1 MLNGFYLVPFQK
13 IAGPPKMSEIRS
25 CQEKNARVFQH
36 QTQGLRKPPDVRHML
51 NDFRA
56 IYDMKFSAGF
66 CQAGN
71 IHVQKLTGGKM
82 LAGCF
87 QGPAIDIYAR
97 ALEAQSM
104 GRLNGKSLIA
114 AHVQESFSA
123 CQSREFFDSPGSTL
137 NLLVL
142 LPQITFRDEL
152 GVVGVIKF

>member
-1 MLNGFYLVPFQK
+1 MF
-13 IAGPPKMSEIRS
+13 
-25 CQEKNARVFQH
+25 
-36 QTQGLRKPPDVRHML
+36 

-56 IYDMKFSAGF
+56 IYDIEFPAGF
-66 CQAGN
+66 CQVAN
-71 IHVQKLTGGKM
+71 IGVQKITAGKM

-87 QGPAIDIYAR
+87 QSPAIDIYAR

-123 CQSREFFDSPGSTL
+123 CQSGEFFDSPGSTL
-137 NLLVL
+137 NLFVL